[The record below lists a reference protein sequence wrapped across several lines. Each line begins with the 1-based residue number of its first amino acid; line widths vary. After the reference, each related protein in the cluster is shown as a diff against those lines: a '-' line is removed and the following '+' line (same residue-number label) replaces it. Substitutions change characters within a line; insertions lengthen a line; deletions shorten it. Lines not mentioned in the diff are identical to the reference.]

1 MIAEYNLGTDY
12 NPLFDR
18 ASLAHQGVRAVVD
31 YVDSSVKDYRTK
43 DYIFRSKGMSL
54 TVIKFS
60 SEDCGLC
67 HKMSFY
73 DQKVAAELGLEFVD
87 VKMQDTAT
95 YRKYRKILLTQY
107 PDKSEMGWPTYI
119 ICQAPEDESFKIV
132 GEVKG
137 AHPKGEFRTKLQEVV
152 AQLN

>member
-1 MIAEYNLGTDY
+1 M
-12 NPLFDR
+12 
-18 ASLAHQGVRAVVD
+18 SLA
-31 YVDSSVKDYRTK
+31 
-43 DYIFRSKGMSL
+43 
-54 TVIKFS
+54 VIKFS

-73 DQKVAAELGLEFVD
+73 DQKVADELGLTFVD

-95 YRKYRKILLTQY
+95 YRKYRKILLSQY

-119 ICQAPEDESFKIV
+119 ICESPETEDFKIL

-152 AQLN
+152 AQMN

>member
-1 MIAEYNLGTDY
+1 M
-12 NPLFDR
+12 NP
-18 ASLAHQGVRAVVD
+18 
-31 YVDSSVKDYRTK
+31 
-43 DYIFRSKGMSL
+43 

-67 HKMSFY
+67 HKMAFY

-95 YRKYRKILLTQY
+95 YRKYRKILLAQY
-107 PDKSEMGWPTYI
+107 PDKEGMGWPTYI
-119 ICQAPEDESFKIV
+119 ICQEPEGEFKIL

-137 AHPKGEFRTKLQEVV
+137 AHPKGEFRERLQEIV
-152 AQLN
+152 AAAAT